1 MQLHTIAKIYQILH
15 FILTDFIA
23 SKRKKSQANKER
35 KTCPIKNWKKKA
47 KKKGIEGYFLSMMDK
62 YHLCVYK
69 LNTCRYTHV
78 YRYTEQLFFKVNT
91 DNIL

>member
-35 KTCPIKNWKKKA
+35 KTCPIKNWKKKKQ
-47 KKKGIEGYFLSMMDK
+47 KKRNRGIFPEYDG
-62 YHLCVYK
+62 
-69 LNTCRYTHV
+69 
-78 YRYTEQLFFKVNT
+78 
-91 DNIL
+91 